1 MVAEEEAIVMV
12 TGVGMIEVREEEGDH
27 RKKNVKIRVRRK
39 MRFENFRYGESVLKD
54 ISRHH

>member
-27 RKKNVKIRVRRK
+27 WKKNVKIRVRRK
-39 MRFENFRYGESVLKD
+39 MRFENFRYGERVLKG